1 MKHAS
6 KNINFWSASSIGIGG
21 MIGAGIFSILGT
33 AGQLAG
39 SAVFISFIIACLI
52 ALLCAYSFA
61 KLGAAF
67 PSAGGP
73 IEFLVKGLGDNVF
86 SGGFNIMLWAG
97 YIFALALYA
106 NAFGAYAVTFF
117 PEQHASLWNP
127 TLSVLVILVFTGIN
141 FIGAQAVGQL
151 ELLIVAIK
159 IIILLLFACS
169 GLFFIHPDYL
179 SPSQWPPI
187 RDIFYGAGLVFL
199 AFEGFGLIT
208 NAAEEMKDPSRTLPH
223 ALYASVLFTGLIYV
237 LVSFA
242 VMGNLSPSQ
251 VTEAKDYALA
261 AAAKPFLGTIGFKI
275 ITIAALFSVASA
287 VNATLYGGAN
297 VCYTIARH
305 GELPDIFERKI
316 WRSGKEGL
324 FITSGLVIFFALFFK
339 LDEIAMM
346 GSTAFLIIYAIVN
359 VAHLFLY
366 RQTHAKLTIII
377 LSFLGC
383 IIFLGVLLYY
393 EWFHSIRSLWTLVIV
408 VAVSFIIE
416 WAYRQWASRKIKERC
431 DLNNYNPTKND

>member
-1 MKHAS
+1 MKNSS

-39 SAVFISFIIACLI
+39 SAVFISFIIACVI

-73 IEFLVKGLGDNVF
+73 IEFLVKGVGDNVI
-86 SGGFNIMLWAG
+86 SGGFNIMLWVA

-106 NAFGAYAVTFF
+106 NAFGSYGSTFF
-117 PEQHASLWNP
+117 PEHHASLWNP
-127 TLSVLVILVFTGIN
+127 ILAVLVIFAFTGLN
-141 FIGAQAVGQL
+141 FVGAKAVGQM
-151 ELLIVAIK
+151 ELIIVTIK
-159 IIILLLFACS
+159 IIILFLFALS
-169 GLFFIHPDYL
+169 GLFFINPTYL

-208 NAAEEMKDPSRTLPH
+208 NAAEEMKDPARTLPH
-223 ALYASVLFTGLIYV
+223 ALYASVVFTAIVYV

-242 VMGNLSPSQ
+242 VMGNLSVAE

-275 ITIAALFSVASA
+275 ITMAALFSVASA

-305 GELPDIFERKI
+305 GELPEFFERKI
-316 WRSGKEGL
+316 WRNGKEGL
-324 FITSGLVIFFALFFK
+324 FITSSLVIFFALFFD

-346 GSTAFLIIYAIVN
+346 GSTAFLIIYAMVN
-359 VAHLFLY
+359 VAHFYLY
-366 RQTHAKLTIII
+366 KQTRAKLVIIM

-383 IIFLGVLLYY
+383 IIFLGILLYY
-393 EWFHSIRSLWTLVIV
+393 EWFHSRRSLWTLLIV
-408 VAVSFIIE
+408 LLCSFLIE
-416 WAYRQWASRKIKERC
+416 GIYRMFTSRKIAERFIT
-431 DLNNYNPTKND
+431 PSRTSQS